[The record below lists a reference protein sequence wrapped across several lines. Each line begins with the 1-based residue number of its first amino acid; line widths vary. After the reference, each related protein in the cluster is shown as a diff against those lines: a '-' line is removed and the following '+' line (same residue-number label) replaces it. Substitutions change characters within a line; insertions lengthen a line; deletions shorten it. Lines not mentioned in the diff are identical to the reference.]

1 MGNVLY
7 LSENLRVFL
16 SSDMVDVASEIISGL
31 KVPPAKWLYISLTI
45 SSGNTLTFNSS
56 GQYSETR
63 GTH

>member
-16 SSDMVDVASEIISGL
+16 SNDVVDVASEIISGF
-31 KVPPAKWLYISLTI
+31 KVPPAKWLYISLAI

-56 GQYSETR
+56 G
-63 GTH
+63 